1 MNRERETRRERYFA
15 QSEKIRIKTLL
26 EEERPIKGL
35 SSFCV
40 VLFFF
45 SILGCFSFVLCF
57 VILVVLSEKREE
69 ENSGEMER

>member
-35 SSFCV
+35 SSFV
-40 VLFFF
+40 SFYFFELFYVLLF
-45 SILGCFSFVLCF
+45 S
-57 VILVVLSEKREE
+57 
-69 ENSGEMER
+69 